1 MTAKNLSRI
10 PKLRIEIDILS
21 EQLSYETLGDTVKG
35 SDTHDPYVLRTVKIS
50 GMSKKGMALS
60 RQIKQKE
67 VELIEL
73 SAYIIGIEDSW
84 IRTMFFLKFDRGMK
98 YKQVALKMGTTEA
111 AVIMTISRYLSKNKS
126 C

>member
-1 MTAKNLSRI
+1 MTAKELSRI

-21 EQLSYETLGDTVKG
+21 EQMSYETLGDTVKG

-50 GMSKKGMALS
+50 GMSKKGVGIS
-60 RQIKQKE
+60 RQIKQKKA
-67 VELIEL
+67 ELTKL
-73 SAYIIGIEDSW
+73 SAYIIGIDDSW
-84 IRTMFFLKFDRGMK
+84 IQTMFRLKFDRGMK
-98 YKQVALKMGTTEA
+98 YKQVALKMGTSEA